1 MRNVYTCI
9 TSTYIMIC
17 ARIQLLGTSI
27 ISHSRLVGARK
38 HEVGS
43 GNNDITN
50 RELQL
55 SVHV

>member
-1 MRNVYTCI
+1 MRNVYI

-27 ISHSRLVGARK
+27 ISHSRLVSVRK